1 MKVLAIVMLVIAGI
15 AGVIAYRMSVE
26 YARTPEPLPDATE
39 AEEVIPTTLVVVALK
54 PLAANAQIQRDDVAL
69 TPVTIAPQ
77 RYFANADDVV
87 GRVPLVDIDAGAPVT
102 PRYFRDANVL
112 ARIIPAGS
120 KAMSLQID
128 EVVAVGGFVRPGD
141 TVDVLVFLRGSGGDD
156 AQARTLLREA
166 LILGYEERVI
176 DRPQGVEDTSGNRRQ
191 RIRTAVVAVP
201 DNDVTRVMLGASL
214 GEIRLALHGQVDAD
228 SSSGNGGSAGLPL
241 AQTTTTRAAVSDDVV
256 TREELIGIEKK
267 KPATEART
275 QAPVYVYKANE
286 LESVRP

>member
-15 AGVIAYRMSVE
+15 AGVVAYRMSVE
-26 YARTPEPLPDATE
+26 YARAPEPLPAAVED
-39 AEEVIPTTLVVVALK
+39 EEVVPTTLVVVART
-54 PLAANAQIQRDDVAL
+54 PLAANTVIRRDDVAL

-77 RYFANADDVV
+77 NYFANVDDVV
-87 GRVPLVDIDAGAPVT
+87 GRVPLLDIDAGAPVT

-112 ARIIPAGS
+112 ARIIPEGS

-141 TVDVLVFLRGSGGDD
+141 TVDVLVFLRATGSADT
-156 AQARTLLREA
+156 QARTLLREA

-176 DRPQGVEDTSGNRRQ
+176 DRPQGVEDASGNRRQ

-201 DNDVTRVMLGASL
+201 DDDVTRVMLGASL
-214 GEIRLALHGQVDAD
+214 GEIRLALHGQGEGDD
-228 SSSGNGGSAGLPL
+228 DGSRSGLPL
-241 AQTTTTRAAVSDDVV
+241 AGGSSDIRTPAGNDVV
-256 TREELIGIEKK
+256 TLEELVGVEKK
-267 KPATEART
+267 QPATEDRVR
-275 QAPVYVYKANE
+275 APVYVYKANE